1 LDERSPNVFVTDPS
15 HVDLKLLILPI
26 REELAS
32 SPLPLDSNAGP
43 GLIEC
48 LDVRSAQELNAVL
61 EVSY

>member
-1 LDERSPNVFVTDPS
+1 VTDPS